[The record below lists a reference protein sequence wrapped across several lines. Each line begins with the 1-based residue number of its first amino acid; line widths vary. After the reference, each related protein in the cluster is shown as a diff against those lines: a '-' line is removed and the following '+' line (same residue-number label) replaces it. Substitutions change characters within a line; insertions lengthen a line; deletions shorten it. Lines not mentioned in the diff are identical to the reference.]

1 MSNTRY
7 NTTEL
12 LLAAAVGIF
21 ETGKTVTIALFDAF
35 DGSAIPLD
43 TFHPAPDGAKPGN
56 ECFEIGA
63 TGIFRWPL
71 SVITTIPTTF
81 KQLIYVMTDNS
92 TIPVVRREMVDL
104 LGWSDS
110 LLSGIPADMCKV
122 TTLVFRPDDQAG
134 VTPNRLLSDVEK
146 AYAEIQGTYFQ
157 PAPGKHFDTARQKP
171 YYLDTGEAFWLL
183 PQGSTVKFF
192 IKQLNIN
199 QDALIPAQS
208 TIDLDSLL
216 NP

>member
-12 LLAAAVGIF
+12 LLASATGIF
-21 ETGKTVTIALFDAF
+21 ETGKTVTIELFDAI

-43 TFHPAPDGAKPGN
+43 AFHPAPDGAKPGN
-56 ECFEIGA
+56 ECFEIGT
-63 TGIFRWPL
+63 TGIFRWPFSL
-71 SVITTIPTTF
+71 VTTQPTTF
-81 KQLIYVMTDNS
+81 KQFIYAMTDNS
-92 TIPVVRREMVDL
+92 TIPVVRREMIDA

-122 TTLVFRPDDQAG
+122 TTLIFRQDDQSG
-134 VTPNRLLSDVEK
+134 VTPNRLLSDLEK
-146 AYAEIQGTYFQ
+146 AYAEIQGTFHQ
-157 PAPGKHFDTARQKP
+157 SPSGKHFDTARQKP
-171 YYLDTGEAFWLL
+171 YFLDTGEAFWLL

-192 IKQLNIN
+192 IKQLDIN
-199 QDALIPAQS
+199 QNALIPAQS
-208 TIDLDSLL
+208 TVDLNTLL